1 MEAAEETILTYAA
14 RYMGMRWAGEVRYN
28 TDYESHDTNYRLA
41 LIKEA
46 KALSPEDP
54 VINALV
60 NKEIIGMLAPSTQI
74 ADYEQL
80 YIDTIQDPALK
91 GLMTETNQ
99 EVLSRDLMPSMIP
112 VEREYD
118 EDDDNSMEE
127 ASDDA
132 GGSEDNSTLLGGAGT
147 PITNLG
153 ITYTPQQAIAVQL
166 TGGVNTGR

>member
-1 MEAAEETILTYAA
+1 
-14 RYMGMRWAGEVRYN
+14 
-28 TDYESHDTNYRLA
+28 LA

-80 YIDTIQDPALK
+80 YIDTIQDPSLK
-91 GLMTETNQ
+91 ALMTATNQ

-112 VEREYD
+112 VEREY
-118 EDDDNSMEE
+118 EDQNSSMEE

-132 GGSEDNSTLLGGAGT
+132 GGNAGNSTLLGGAGT

-153 ITYTPQQAIAVQL
+153 VTYTPQQAVAVQL